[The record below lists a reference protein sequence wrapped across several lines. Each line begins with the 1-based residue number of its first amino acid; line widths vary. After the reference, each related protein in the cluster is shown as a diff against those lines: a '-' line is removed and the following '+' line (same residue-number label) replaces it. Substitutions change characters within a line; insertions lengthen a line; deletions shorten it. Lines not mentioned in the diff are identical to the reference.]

1 MTAEKRVIDFMKT
14 RRLTGI
20 ISLTLVLGSLLT
32 LAINGLNL
40 GLDFTGGTLVEIGF
54 SAPAPLAEVRESLEA
69 AGFGRATVAYFGSER
84 EVLIRLSSADSAK
97 VGEQIAATLSQGS
110 TGEVSLRR
118 TEFVG
123 PQMGDELRDQG
134 GLALLTSLLGVML

>member
-40 GLDFTGGTLVEIGF
+40 G
-54 SAPAPLAEVRESLEA
+54 
-69 AGFGRATVAYFGSER
+69 AGFHRRHAGRDWFQRAGAIGGS
-84 EVLIRLSSADSAK
+84 A
-97 VGEQIAATLSQGS
+97 
-110 TGEVSLRR
+110 
-118 TEFVG
+118 
-123 PQMGDELRDQG
+123 
-134 GLALLTSLLGVML
+134 